1 MKTLINPRSRI
12 VFCAIIALMIAHS
25 LFGILYATAQD
36 PLAGRTRN
44 DLLKGF
50 VDNCILIE
58 PGTEKF
64 PQQFQMGRDFESPF
78 ALPERPVALSQSFR
92 MSKFEMTQEL
102 YAAITGANPS
112 RWKGPRNSVES
123 MSFLDAEVFCTKLTA
138 QLRAAKLIAPNE
150 IVRLPT
156 EAEWEY
162 CCRAGTNSLYSFGD
176 SASKEADGADVTSIL
191 NEYAWHTGNAAG
203 NDPAVGVLKPNP
215 WGLFDMHG
223 YLWEYVSDK
232 YAVPDAADAQ
242 APAPRQAK
250 PGATIRVIRGGSW
263 RDHASNLTSG
273 ARLPIPDHVSS
284 DAIGFRCLIAQKPQP
299 YTAFR
304 MRCGVFCRV

>member
-1 MKTLINPRSRI
+1 MKTPRTDRSRI
-12 VFCAIIALMIAHS
+12 RFVAMIALMIAHS
-25 LFGILYATAQD
+25 LHGPSYATAQD
-36 PLAGRTRN
+36 PVAGQTRN
-44 DLLKGF
+44 DLLKNF
-50 VDNCILIE
+50 VENCVLIE

-64 PQQFQMGRDFESPF
+64 PQQFQMGRHFESPF
-78 ALPERPVALSQSFR
+78 TLPQRTVAMSQSFR
-92 MSKFEMTQEL
+92 ISKFEMTQGL

-138 QLRAAKLIAPNE
+138 QLRAAKLMAQNDV
-150 IVRLPT
+150 VRLPT

-162 CCRAGTNSLYSFGD
+162 CCRAGTDTLYSFGN
-176 SASKEADGADVTSIL
+176 SAGTETDGADATSIL

-215 WGLFDMHG
+215 WGLYDMHG

-232 YAVPDAADAQ
+232 YTVPNAGDSHASDKAI
-242 APAPRQAK
+242 
-250 PGATIRVIRGGSW
+250 PGSTTRIIRSGSW
-263 RDHASNLTSG
+263 RDHASHVTSG

-284 DAIGFRCLIAQKPQP
+284 DAIGFRCVIARNPK
-299 YTAFR
+299 
-304 MRCGVFCRV
+304 